1 MKTSAAI
8 RINAILEKALSNAEN
23 LSTQDAFAKILEIE
37 KSDTHDA
44 QDAVSNAIVKMRA
57 EIRRVESMLKEKD
70 TPKALRN
77 LPIHAALNLT
87 APLQIAGLWQQNR
100 GNHLRPEVMTAWGWI
115 AFFLPS
121 SEDDVTEEA
130 LKELELDL
138 SELMAAAEVDG
149 VPPLLRSFIIRQ
161 ADNIREAL
169 RRYRVE
175 GVEPLKEVIST
186 GMGDL
191 IRAEPTLS
199 SVDMSS
205 AQSASAFEKLG
216 KTWNKVAK
224 VAGEV
229 KTVVTTYQ
237 ALHKVVPSLL
247 HLAEEGVKYLSS

>member
-8 RINAILEKALSNAEN
+8 RVNAILERAARNHDSV
-23 LSTQDAFAKILEIE
+23 STQAALAKILEIE
-37 KSDTHDA
+37 TSDSQDS
-44 QDAVSNAIVKMRA
+44 QDAISNAVGELRA
-57 EIRRVESMLKEKD
+57 EIRRVETVLKEYE
-70 TPKALRN
+70 TPKELRD
-77 LPIHAALNLT
+77 LPIQSALALT
-87 APLQIAGLWQQNR
+87 SPLHIANAWMQNR
-100 GNHLRPEVMTAWGWI
+100 GNQLRPEVLVAWSWV

-121 SEDDVTEEA
+121 IDDKVTEEA
-130 LKELELDL
+130 LHALELELA
-138 SELMAAAEVDG
+138 ELMTAADVDG
-149 VPPLLRSFIIRQ
+149 VPTELRSFIIRQ
-161 ADNIREAL
+161 ADKIRKAL

-191 IRAEPTLS
+191 IRAEPTLN

-205 AQSASAFEKLG
+205 PPSAGAFGKLG

-237 ALHKVVPSLL
+237 ALYKAVPSLA
-247 HLAEEGVKYLSS
+247 HLVEEGMKYISN